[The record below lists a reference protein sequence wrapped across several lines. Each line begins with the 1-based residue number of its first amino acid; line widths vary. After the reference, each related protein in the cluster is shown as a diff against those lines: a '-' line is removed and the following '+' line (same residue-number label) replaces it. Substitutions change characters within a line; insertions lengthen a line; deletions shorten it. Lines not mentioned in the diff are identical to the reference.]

1 LIVTQLAMGVVIGLL
16 ALASYLQ
23 APLWVTYL
31 LLSLTGC
38 ARVFNGPSRATLL
51 PLIVPGSAFGN
62 AVTWN
67 SGVFQFSAAVGPLIA
82 GVLLARTGSAWMVYA
97 LTAVG
102 CLLFGGFASVLRPR
116 ASALGS
122 SSFSWNS
129 VSAGMS
135 HVWTEK
141 SILAAITLDL
151 FAVLLGGATALMPFF
166 ADDILHVGEL
176 GLGALRAAP
185 FVGAFGMAIVLAYR
199 PVFDHAGKVLLW
211 SVAAFGIF
219 TIVFGL
225 STNFALSLA
234 SLFCLGA
241 VDNVSVVIRH
251 VLVQERT
258 PEHLRGRV
266 STVNSVFIESSNEL
280 GAFESGLVARLFNPL
295 ISVVSGGIG
304 TLLVVGGV
312 MIGIPQVRTL
322 RLDRPTQKSKETNG
336 PPAVSQEIDPV

>member
-1 LIVTQLAMGVVIGLL
+1 
-16 ALASYLQ
+16 
-23 APLWVTYL
+23 
-31 LLSLTGC
+31 
-38 ARVFNGPSRATLL
+38 
-51 PLIVPGSAFGN
+51 
-62 AVTWN
+62 
-67 SGVFQFSAAVGPLIA
+67 
-82 GVLLARTGSAWMVYA
+82 MVYA
-97 LTAVG
+97 LAAAG
-102 CLLFGGFASVLRPR
+102 CLLFAGFATSLRPR
-116 ASALGS
+116 PSARGS
-122 SSFSWNS
+122 GSFSWSN

-185 FVGAFGMAIVLAYR
+185 FIGAFGMAVVLAYR
-199 PVFDHAGKVLLW
+199 PIFDHAGKALLW
-211 SVAAFGIF
+211 SVAAFGVF

-225 STNFALSLA
+225 STNFVLSLA

-280 GAFESGLVARLFNPL
+280 GAFESGLVARLFSPL
-295 ISVVSGGIG
+295 IAVVSGGVG

-312 MIGIPQVRTL
+312 MVGIPQVRSL
-322 RLDRPTQKSKETNG
+322 KLERPAPNSKEMKGSGIT
-336 PPAVSQEIDPV
+336 ADEIEPV